1 MEGSRPTSK
10 LLLSCLV
17 HLFGVTDIHLTES
30 CVILSLRYSIIV
42 SFTLENQGLRGIM
55 TNYGYSLPD
64 AEHTRRQSIWFTGGT
79 IEPADEDEESIE
91 AWKKVF
97 GANAAEEKSEE
108 NPQCAEKAKLLAQKI
123 LLGAVSEPMD
133 EYGVIGFHLC
143 RPIGG
148 HSSAFCD
155 VVYMDNDL
163 RVMKG
168 HSGSVY
174 VFKRTEFH

>member
-1 MEGSRPTSK
+1 
-10 LLLSCLV
+10 
-17 HLFGVTDIHLTES
+17 
-30 CVILSLRYSIIV
+30 
-42 SFTLENQGLRGIM
+42 M
-55 TNYGYSLPD
+55 TNYAYTLPD
-64 AEHTRRQSIWFTGGT
+64 PSVPGRLSIWFTGGT
-79 IEPADEDEESIE
+79 IEPADEDEESVR

-97 GANAAEEKSEE
+97 GFRQSDKRDKCEGPEGAEEAR
-108 NPQCAEKAKLLAQKI
+108 QMAQHI

-133 EYGVIGFHLC
+133 EEGVIGFHFK

-155 VVYMDNDL
+155 IVYMDDDM

-174 VFKRTEFH
+174 VFKRTAFD